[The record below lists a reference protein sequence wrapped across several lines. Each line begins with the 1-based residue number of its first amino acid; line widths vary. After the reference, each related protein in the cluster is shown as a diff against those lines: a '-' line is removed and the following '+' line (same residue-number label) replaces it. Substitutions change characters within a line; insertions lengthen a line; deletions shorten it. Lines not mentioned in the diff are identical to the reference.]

1 MIKMNVNLLIAQ
13 FDELTDSE
21 AMIIS
26 FKEFHS
32 ILLDNSDIIRVDDDV
47 VQFKSETGN
56 VTVNIDE
63 INGFQILEKS
73 DVIKKFLVAMCG
85 D

>member
-47 VQFKSETGN
+47 VQFKSEAGN

-63 INGFQILEKS
+63 INGFQILEKY

>member
-1 MIKMNVNLLIAQ
+1 MNVNLLIAQ
-13 FDELTDSE
+13 FDELTDSK

-47 VQFKSETGN
+47 VQFKSEAGN

>member
-47 VQFKSETGN
+47 VQFKSEAGN

>member
-1 MIKMNVNLLIAQ
+1 MNVNLLIAQ

-47 VQFKSETGN
+47 VQFKSEAGN
-56 VTVNIDE
+56 VTVDIDE

>member
-1 MIKMNVNLLIAQ
+1 MNVNLLIAQ

-47 VQFKSETGN
+47 VQFKSEAGN
-56 VTVNIDE
+56 VAVNIDE

>member
-1 MIKMNVNLLIAQ
+1 MNVNLLIAQ

-47 VQFKSETGN
+47 VQFKSEAGN
-56 VTVNIDE
+56 VTVNSDE

>member
-1 MIKMNVNLLIAQ
+1 MNVNLLIAQ

-47 VQFKSETGN
+47 VQFKSEAGN

>member
-1 MIKMNVNLLIAQ
+1 MNVNLLIAQ